1 MLKWLVLTP
10 QSKNPSKGGKLA
22 WYESSLLCSNWN
34 RKFTKRAM
42 IEASFPRSRRWQ
54 FNLKCLWT
62 VECESHFSC
71 YTTSYKMGKIPIKI
85 GVSGL
90 RISSFIL
97 SQLLLQWKHFSS
109 VTKIL

>member
-22 WYESSLLCSNWN
+22 WNESSLLCSNWN

-42 IEASFPRSRRWQ
+42 IEASFPLSRRWQ

-62 VECESHFSC
+62 VKCESHFSC
-71 YTTSYKMGKIPIKI
+71 YTTSYKMGKIP
-85 GVSGL
+85 
-90 RISSFIL
+90 
-97 SQLLLQWKHFSS
+97 
-109 VTKIL
+109 